1 MLAVVPA
8 PADGY
13 KQLVDEPHSASSE
26 PWLSSQFYSEALHA
40 FNFYDPSLWLP
51 TIYINFKGIMFWPW
65 IILTVSVTVMA
76 YYFIEISPEHKVTM
90 PMDAHVVMGGALSFL
105 VVMRTDAS

>member
-26 PWLSSQFYSEALHA
+26 PWLSSQFYSEALRA